1 MNRTGHFYT
10 GLHHFCNSP
19 GYCSPTPVKT
29 TSLKNHKEEKPALW
43 PVTLLT
49 PPGLS
54 VHRITRD
61 HRIHYYLLKLLNI
74 FKHQIHQ
81 L

>member
-1 MNRTGHFYT
+1 LIISKVLKLKLKVLIY
-10 GLHHFCNSP
+10 LV
-19 GYCSPTPVKT
+19 PVIT
-29 TSLKNHKEEKPALW
+29 TLKVKPALW

-54 VHRITRD
+54 VQYITRD